1 MKIEVETINA
11 ANFTDKCEELMVE
24 NLTPNKITEPA
35 DIPSPLQ
42 RYVKKD
48 ASMTLRISDQQRAT
62 ISAKSVYD
70 TKDKT
75 ERTA

>member
-11 ANFTDKCEELMVE
+11 ANFTDKCDELMVE

-48 ASMTLRISDQQRAT
+48 ASMTLRISD
-62 ISAKSVYD
+62 
-70 TKDKT
+70 
-75 ERTA
+75 